1 MKIEVYNFIK
11 LQVQQSSHSFL
22 VEKIVVLMFT
32 IEKNAYL
39 DAYLDHNTLLNSLES
54 ACKISREASAIESNP
69 IAEASLE
76 IYTHFRDYSATY
88 YGQDTRRDMRF
99 FL

>member
-22 VEKIVVLMFT
+22 VEKIIVLMFT

-54 ACKISREASAIESNP
+54 ACKISKEAF
-69 IAEASLE
+69 ASLE

-88 YGQDTRRDMRF
+88 YGQDTRRDTRF